1 MAEHQETAPTR
12 DGHTPSVSAMDGELH
27 HLEGETDTGTSAGT
41 FHRSDN
47 GLRPS
52 ARAFSELEILLSI
65 FWVPASIFVVAEV
78 GAYASFRK
86 SFFVALTG
94 NAFDL
99 GLSYARVV
107 ELHVWASIAMWT
119 LAAFQIHQR
128 TRKWQSPWLHRLMG
142 KAMLLT
148 FFIVVF
154 PTSLYLS
161 ALQRIDYLAP
171 AVAAVLLDTASCTAF
186 FLYRAWRVAR
196 TAVPH
201 RNPKS
206 MALHGRLM
214 QCGTMMSMSIL
225 PQRFL
230 QFYLTM
236 HLKMSH
242 QANYS
247 ISILVTS
254 LLFFVYGHFFD
265 GPRGRIWVQCIG
277 AEHLEEA
284 LGRRQTGS
292 VERWLWRLRWVIYV
306 GAYYLLRRSL
316 PSETMAGAG

>member
-1 MAEHQETAPTR
+1 M
-12 DGHTPSVSAMDGELH
+12 
-27 HLEGETDTGTSAGT
+27 
-41 FHRSDN
+41 
-47 GLRPS
+47 
-52 ARAFSELEILLSI
+52 LSI

-214 QCGTMMSMSIL
+214 QCGTMMGMSIL

-242 QANYS
+242 QAILNVYLSYS
-247 ISILVTS
+247 YAQFIYIYRERERVVI
-254 LLFFVYGHFFD
+254 FFT
-265 GPRGRIWVQCIG
+265 PK
-277 AEHLEEA
+277 A
-284 LGRRQTGS
+284 
-292 VERWLWRLRWVIYV
+292 
-306 GAYYLLRRSL
+306 
-316 PSETMAGAG
+316 